1 MPSISEE
8 QQRTQTSTIETTSTQ
23 DIQQAQQQGSSTPN
37 VAVYVQFL
45 AQSAT
50 SKASLERSSEEL
62 HLLTNAGSLALQAAI
77 FTALLQATV
86 QIQTERKSRN
96 DNKLHLLH
104 TYIDKTLL
112 TRANFIS
119 IICQCKAL
127 NQREASQFADF
138 VRAYS
143 LNPTQSTGIALALA
157 QSNTNL
163 GVSDSAT
170 EYLVNRLSDSKFCE
184 VILKAFQEQYPF
196 VLQSLADFSRTCKAL
211 EDSINKTPIEQAA
224 KTIYCKQTQQ
234 TTSKAKELILSQP
247 LTMNNNNKAKSLQDI
262 TNFLGDIGP
271 LCCKNVN
278 ILRETIREASNGAVL
293 REDAVSSLVVFFMSK
308 FGSGIAGGSTE
319 DELSA
324 SLISNI
330 MGDSTCNHES
340 KQAGNINGWSIEVI
354 SYVLREDYSNL
365 DWKEIARQFGDIPS
379 FHVQNKTQVAALLH
393 MFKAVSGGYNPPQ
406 YILFQTWT
414 YSEGQLS
421 LFHNLVDTA
430 ADIYMFQC
438 TDDEVGDAKVGNGSC
453 PNQCWACADF
463 LHRLLVLSDVPQYH
477 RAVRDIFARGLR
489 TCPEVLLCSLIR
501 LQINSGQ
508 AAASTGRALKSELM
522 GELVTRFFKP
532 SGHPIN
538 APALKRL
545 WQISQNTLAGACSEA
560 WRGVS
565 KKAGVGER
573 LAVANHVVGIL
584 RLIPEPTKVLAMND
598 FEFCIAVAFCAADK
612 EIHKLHTWVLQRISS
627 AGAPFLI
634 ALIQYIAVFYKTAAP
649 RAENVLV
656 SFENVATCLKVM
668 PTCSPEVLNQPGI
681 LVPNTLND
689 KTTLGDSIKALT
701 DAVVNEFPQII
712 NFADVETQSPNDEIE
727 EIANSYFQKIYT
739 SEQSIA
745 EVIDM
750 LKRFKTSGSAR
761 ENDIFACMITNL
773 FDEYR
778 FFSKYPEK
786 ELRITGILFGQLI
799 QHQLVSSI
807 TLGIALRYVLEAL
820 RKSPGPGLASGGGS
834 NGKMF
839 RFGMFALEQFKTRLH
854 EWPQYC
860 SHIVQIPH
868 LKEHYAE
875 LVGEIA
881 ADKKVEEQQQQQQQQ
896 QRAISGD
903 QANGHVAPTIN
914 NALSNPP
921 VMALPPPALPTGMH
935 DNSGVLP
942 PAPLPQ
948 QVFVP
953 KAVTPRVA
961 VFGPGLGRAVNG
973 ATASDEEHT
982 APPDTL
988 MDRITLLINNLSP
1001 SNCEAKAA
1009 ELQATLPQHYFQW
1022 LGHYLVLKRI
1032 STQPNFH
1039 NLYLH
1044 FIDYLGEWGKGLVE
1058 AILASVYLNIGK
1070 LLRSS
1075 KITTS
1080 TSERSLL
1087 KNLGSWLGSITLAR
1101 NRPILQVQLDCKELL
1116 FQGYE
1121 TGMLIAVTPFVAK
1134 ILEGAKTSP
1143 VFRPPNPWVMGLLS
1157 VFRALYNIEDLKM
1170 NIKFEVEV
1178 LCKNLGVKLEEIEI
1192 RDDALSRRIPPNKN
1206 KNPDFNLKASA
1217 QAAAAAAAAAS
1228 TPTPTPPLETNK
1240 QPHSRPGSAGP
1251 IDVGNV
1257 TVSGV
1262 GGGLPA
1268 MGTEV
1273 SGVDGTAIPNLAAY
1287 VVVPP
1292 SLSGFGLKRIVPI
1305 ALDRAIREIIQPV
1318 IERSVTIACIT
1329 TKELVTKDYAME
1341 GSEAKM
1347 RKAAQL
1353 MVANLAGSLA
1363 LVTCREPLRTS
1374 LSTHMRQLLTAEQQQ
1389 QQQQQQCVMDQVL
1402 TQETKQ
1408 MVVRARSLSRQN
1420 SLSSVDA
1427 NANTNASSTMKRD
1440 SSYASLNSLG
1450 SGAVPAPIA
1459 TATAAPPGSSAAQQ
1473 QQQSQQLR
1481 TKLPPRSSSNASQ
1494 VSTASQPQQHQQQQ
1508 QHQHQHQEPFDNVD
1522 PFLVQQQ
1529 QQQPQRQVQ
1538 RQYSWSSIDGQAQQ
1552 QAHDASNNAVL
1563 LSTSLTSNASGS
1575 TTGADDRLV
1584 YEPPSP
1590 LVPQA
1595 SESTLSLGSLSSDED
1610 EEVDNDSM
1618 AASSNCTEDEMH
1630 IMKRSSFGDGGA
1642 TTATAKLS

>member
-1 MPSISEE
+1 
-8 QQRTQTSTIETTSTQ
+8 
-23 DIQQAQQQGSSTPN
+23 
-37 VAVYVQFL
+37 
-45 AQSAT
+45 
-50 SKASLERSSEEL
+50 
-62 HLLTNAGSLALQAAI
+62 
-77 FTALLQATV
+77 
-86 QIQTERKSRN
+86 
-96 DNKLHLLH
+96 
-104 TYIDKTLL
+104 
-112 TRANFIS
+112 
-119 IICQCKAL
+119 
-127 NQREASQFADF
+127 
-138 VRAYS
+138 
-143 LNPTQSTGIALALA
+143 
-157 QSNTNL
+157 
-163 GVSDSAT
+163 
-170 EYLVNRLSDSKFCE
+170 
-184 VILKAFQEQYPF
+184 
-196 VLQSLADFSRTCKAL
+196 
-211 EDSINKTPIEQAA
+211 
-224 KTIYCKQTQQ
+224 
-234 TTSKAKELILSQP
+234 
-247 LTMNNNNKAKSLQDI
+247 MNINNKAKSLQDI

-271 LCCKNVN
+271 LCSKNVN
-278 ILRETIREASNGAVL
+278 ILRETIREASNGATL
-293 REDAVSSLVVFFMSK
+293 REDAVSNLIVFFMSK
-308 FGSGIAGGSTE
+308 FGSGIVGGSTE

-330 MGDSTCNHES
+330 VGDSTSSHES

-354 SYVLREDYSNL
+354 SHMLREDYSNL
-365 DWKEIARQFGDIPS
+365 DWKEVARQFGDIPS

-393 MFKAVSGGYNPPQ
+393 LFKAGSGGYNPPQ

-421 LFHNLVDTA
+421 LFHNLVDTT

-453 PNQCWACADF
+453 SNQCWACADF

-560 WRGVS
+560 WRGIS
-565 KKAGVGER
+565 KNAGVGER

-634 ALIQYIAVFYKTAAP
+634 ALIQYVAIFYKTAAP
-649 RAENVLV
+649 RVENVLV
-656 SFENVATCLKVM
+656 SFENVATCLKIM

-701 DAVVNEFPQII
+701 DAIVNEFPQVI
-712 NFADVETQSPNDEIE
+712 NYADVETQSPNDEIE

-750 LKRFKTSGSAR
+750 LKRFKSSGSAR

-881 ADKKVEEQQQQQQQQ
+881 ADKKVEDQQQHQQQQQQQM
-896 QRAISGD
+896 SGH
-903 QANGHVAPTIN
+903 HVAPN
-914 NALSNPP
+914 MNAALSNPP
-921 VMALPPPALPTGMH
+921 VMALPPPALPAGMH
-935 DNSGVLP
+935 DHSGVLP
-942 PAPLPQ
+942 PAPPLQQQQQQQHQQ
-948 QVFVP
+948 QVFVVAP
-953 KAVTPRVA
+953 KPVIPRVA

-973 ATASDEEHT
+973 TTSADEEHT

-1001 SNCEAKAA
+1001 SNCESKAT
-1009 ELQATLPQHYFQW
+1009 EMQSTLPQHYFQW

-1044 FIDYLGEWGKGLVE
+1044 FIDYLGEWGRGLVE
-1058 AILASVYLNIGK
+1058 AIIGSVYLNIGK

-1134 ILEGAKTSP
+1134 ILEGAKNSP

-1192 RDDALSRRIPPNKN
+1192 RDDALNRRIPPNKN

-1217 QAAAAAAAAAS
+1217 QAAAAAAA
-1228 TPTPTPPLETNK
+1228 PTPTPPLEPK

-1251 IDVGNV
+1251 PMDNVGNPV
-1257 TVSGV
+1257 VS
-1262 GGGLPA
+1262 GGLPPMA
-1268 MGTEV
+1268 AGDV
-1273 SGVDGTAIPNLAAY
+1273 SVDGTAIPNLAAY

-1292 SLSGFGLKRIVPI
+1292 SLTGYGLKRIVPI
-1305 ALDRAIREIIQPV
+1305 GKCCYQ
-1318 IERSVTIACIT
+1318 
-1329 TKELVTKDYAME
+1329 
-1341 GSEAKM
+1341 
-1347 RKAAQL
+1347 
-1353 MVANLAGSLA
+1353 
-1363 LVTCREPLRTS
+1363 
-1374 LSTHMRQLLTAEQQQ
+1374 
-1389 QQQQQQCVMDQVL
+1389 
-1402 TQETKQ
+1402 
-1408 MVVRARSLSRQN
+1408 
-1420 SLSSVDA
+1420 
-1427 NANTNASSTMKRD
+1427 
-1440 SSYASLNSLG
+1440 
-1450 SGAVPAPIA
+1450 
-1459 TATAAPPGSSAAQQ
+1459 
-1473 QQQSQQLR
+1473 
-1481 TKLPPRSSSNASQ
+1481 
-1494 VSTASQPQQHQQQQ
+1494 
-1508 QHQHQHQEPFDNVD
+1508 
-1522 PFLVQQQ
+1522 
-1529 QQQPQRQVQ
+1529 
-1538 RQYSWSSIDGQAQQ
+1538 
-1552 QAHDASNNAVL
+1552 
-1563 LSTSLTSNASGS
+1563 
-1575 TTGADDRLV
+1575 
-1584 YEPPSP
+1584 
-1590 LVPQA
+1590 
-1595 SESTLSLGSLSSDED
+1595 TL
-1610 EEVDNDSM
+1610 
-1618 AASSNCTEDEMH
+1618 
-1630 IMKRSSFGDGGA
+1630 
-1642 TTATAKLS
+1642 